1 MLKIV
6 NNSFKKKIA
15 ILACAAFISLSF
27 PGAAH
32 TATKSSSKE
41 FLNPEKLFSLIPP
54 LLSLVSHDFS
64 LGLYDSAAAY
74 CLSEKDKKPPAE
86 EKKDKPKQKSK
97 DSYDKNDNS
106 TSKKKANGKD

>member
-1 MLKIV
+1 MV

-15 ILACAAFISLSF
+15 ILACVAFISLSF

-41 FLNPEKLFSLIPP
+41 FLNPEKLFSLISPF
-54 LLSLVSHDFS
+54 LTLVGHDFS

-74 CLSEKDKKPPAE
+74 CLSNKDKKPPAE
-86 EKKDKPKQKSK
+86 EQNGKQKQKSK
-97 DSYDKNDNS
+97 GSYDKNDNS